1 MRIALLEDD
10 NYQADVMRAW
20 LESAG
25 HECRVYPTGQAFR
38 EGMRC
43 GDFDLA
49 ILDWVLPDTDGVA
62 VLAWLREHC
71 EWHIPVIFVTRM
83 DREEDVVIALEKG
96 ADDYMTK
103 PVKPRE
109 MQARIAAVARRVHL
123 PTERTDLLEVGDYR
137 LNLQSRTV
145 EWRGERVD
153 LTHKE
158 FDLALFLFRQI
169 GRLLSRAQI
178 METVW
183 GTSAELNTRT
193 VDTHVS
199 RIRNKLRLQP
209 EHGWKLS
216 AIYQHGYRLE
226 HLEADAGASDSLSSV
241 S

>member
-145 EWRGERVD
+145 ELGGERVD

-158 FDLALFLFRQI
+158 FELLRMLMVSPGSVVRRAGGPCAR
-169 GRLLSRAQI
+169 GRPPCADCAFSPCCSCCWPWRSRPRRR
-178 METVW
+178 
-183 GTSAELNTRT
+183 SRT
-193 VDTHVS
+193 GA
-199 RIRNKLRLQP
+199 P
-209 EHGWKLS
+209 PPW
-216 AIYQHGYRLE
+216 
-226 HLEADAGASDSLSSV
+226 GASPIRCA
-241 S
+241 